1 MNLNIKTRLTLQ
13 FTLIVS
19 LILILFSLSVYFF
32 SASYRVSEFYSRL
45 ENKATSTARLLVD
58 VQEVSID
65 LLKII
70 DKNTTVSLPEEKVM
84 IFDYKNKL
92 IYDSNDDIKLS
103 VTKDILNQIRLENE
117 VRFLKGN
124 HEVLGILYADKFDR
138 FVVIASALDI
148 YGRNKLNN
156 LKWVLILGFL
166 LSIVIII
173 YLGKMFATRALKP
186 MSEVVSQVE
195 KITISSLNLRV
206 TEGNGTDEI
215 SQLAITF
222 NRMLAQLEAAFAMQK
237 SFVSNASHEL
247 RTPLTSI
254 TGQIEV
260 TLMKVRSQHEYEEIL
275 KSILDDIKNLNG
287 ISNGLLDLAKANSD
301 ISAILKQKVRIDELL
316 WTARTEL
323 LNRKKEY
330 KIAIEFITSI
340 DDESLLTISGNEL
353 LLKTALLNIMDNA
366 CKYSKNKSVKIQLSV
381 NNNLFTIEFIDK
393 GIGIEPLEIEKIFQP
408 FYRAQNAKNISG
420 SGLGLPLTKKIIEI
434 HNGHLTI
441 ESEVNA
447 GTNVNITLPIY
458 SQK

>member
-1 MNLNIKTRLTLQ
+1 
-13 FTLIVS
+13 
-19 LILILFSLSVYFF
+19 LSVYFF